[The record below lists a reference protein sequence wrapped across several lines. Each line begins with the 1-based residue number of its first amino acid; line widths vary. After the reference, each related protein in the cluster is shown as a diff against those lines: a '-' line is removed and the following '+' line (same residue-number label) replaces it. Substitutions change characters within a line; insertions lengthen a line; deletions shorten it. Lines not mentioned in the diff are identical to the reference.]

1 MKLKSSEPFWLVRN
15 GLLHSYPSLHTDAE
29 TDILVIGGGITGAL
43 MAHQCIKDGYRTL
56 LADSREVAHGSTS
69 ATTSMLQYETDMPFY
84 RLLQLHGE
92 KAAVNVYRSCFNAI
106 GTLGSIAREIAPD
119 AGFEEKDS
127 FYFAARKKDIPWLRQ
142 ELEARRS
149 HGFPVR
155 WLSAGEAEER
165 YGLQGT
171 QGGILSAGAATI
183 DAFHFTHDLLAFNHK
198 KGLDIYDKTDI
209 RRVRHTRQGIEAI
222 TEHGYRIRARK
233 LIWCGGYES
242 MRLIPE
248 EPVRLF
254 STYVIAGERCMQSLK
269 HLQHTLF
276 WNTASPYNYL
286 RATDDNR
293 LLIGGGDEDFV
304 NDALRDARLDK
315 KAAQL
320 GKYLRKI
327 LPGITFR
334 TDFVWAG
341 VFGSTPDSLPYV
353 GMHPGYPDTYFVL
366 GFGGNGITFSVCAM
380 EMISDMLR
388 KKKHPLM
395 PVFRFGRYGPHAG
408 AVDLSAL

>member
-1 MKLKSSEPFWLVRN
+1 MKLKSSEPFWLVKN
-15 GLLHSYPSLHTDAE
+15 GLLHSYPSLSGDIEA
-29 TDILVIGGGITGAL
+29 DILIIGGGITGAL
-43 MAHQCIKDGYRTL
+43 MAHQCMNDGYHTV
-56 LADSREVAHGSTS
+56 LADRREVAQGSTS
-69 ATTSMLQYETDMPFY
+69 ATTSMLQYETDMPLY

-106 GTLGSIAREIAPD
+106 GTLSGIVREIASD

-142 ELEARRS
+142 ELDARRA

-155 WLSAGEAEER
+155 WLSAGEAQER
-165 YGLQGT
+165 YGLQHT
-171 QGGILSAGAATI
+171 QGGILSAGAAAI
-183 DAFHFTHDLLAFNHK
+183 DAFHFTHDLLAFHHK
-198 KGLDIYDKTDI
+198 KGLQIFDKTDI
-209 RRVRHTRQGIEAI
+209 LRVRHTRQGIEAI
-222 TEHGYRIRARK
+222 TEYGNRIRARR

-242 MRLIPE
+242 VRLIPE

-254 STYVIAGERCMQSLK
+254 STWAIAGERCAQNLK

-276 WNTASPYNYL
+276 WNTSSPYTYL

-293 LLIGGGDEDFV
+293 LLIGGADEDFV
-304 NDALRDARLDK
+304 NAELRDALLAK

-320 GKYLRKI
+320 EKYLHRI
-327 LPGITFR
+327 LPGVPFR

-341 VFGSTPDSLPYV
+341 TFGNTPDSLPYV
-353 GMHPGYPDTYFVL
+353 GTHPGYPHTYFVL
-366 GFGGNGITFSVCAM
+366 GFGGNGITFSLCAM
-380 EMISDMLR
+380 EMISAMLR

-408 AVDLSAL
+408 AVNPGAL